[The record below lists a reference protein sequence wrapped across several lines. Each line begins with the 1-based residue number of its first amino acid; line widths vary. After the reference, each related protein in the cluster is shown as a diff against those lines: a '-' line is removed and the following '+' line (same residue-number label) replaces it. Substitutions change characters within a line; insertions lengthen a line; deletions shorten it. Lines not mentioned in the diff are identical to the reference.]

1 MLTQEDRDIL
11 QKTAERALA
20 FIFDHCDDNQFCAI
34 PALLVN
40 GMREICDQEKQ
51 FQGEI
56 GVGMAG
62 SVGSNVLAQQANDT
76 PRQSRLNETIAR
88 LGGLGGSRGE

>member
-20 FIFDHCDDNQFCAI
+20 FIFDHCDDNQFCGI
-34 PALLVN
+34 TALLVN

-51 FQGEI
+51 FQSEMMGL
-56 GVGMAG
+56 GGN
-62 SVGSNVLAQQANDT
+62 VGSSNTAQQANST
-76 PRQSRLNETIAR
+76 PRPSRMNETTPLSMI
-88 LGGLGGSRGE
+88 GENRA